1 MKRMLKEETM
11 KENKGNAKKI
21 IIGVVILAVL
31 VALFAVIWNQNKPV
45 STQGAKAF
53 TVEVTGE
60 SGETKSYTGRTD
72 AEFLRGL
79 MDELAEKGDFSYEG
93 SEGDYGLMITTINGE
108 EAIYENDGSYWAI
121 YVNGE
126 YGNFGADQQPVEDG
140 GVYGFVH
147 EKG

>member
-1 MKRMLKEETM
+1 MNEK
-11 KENKGNAKKI
+11 KGNTKKI
-21 IIGVVILAVL
+21 IIGVVVLAVL
-31 VALFAVIWNQNKPV
+31 VALFLIIWNKNKPV
-45 STQGAKAF
+45 STQGAKAY

-60 SGETKSYTGRTD
+60 DGNTKTYTGRTD

-79 MDELAEKGDFSYEG
+79 MDELAASGDFSYEG
-93 SEGDYGLMITTINGE
+93 DDGEYGLMINVINGE
-108 EAIYENDGSYWAI
+108 EAIFDKDGSYWAI

-126 YGNFGADQQPVEDG
+126 YGNYGADQQPVEDG